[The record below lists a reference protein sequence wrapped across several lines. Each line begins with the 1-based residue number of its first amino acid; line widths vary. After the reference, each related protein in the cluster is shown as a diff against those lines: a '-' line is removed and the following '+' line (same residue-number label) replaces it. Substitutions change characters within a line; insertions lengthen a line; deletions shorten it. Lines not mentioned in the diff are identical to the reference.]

1 MNFTKKALTA
11 ETASANLRN
20 LKRYRSAT
28 AIHAEATAGTQRTT
42 ARCKHLAYMA
52 GGSRERSAGG
62 NEKADG
68 SQFSNFH
75 HSFCP

>member
-1 MNFTKKALTA
+1 MNFAKKALTA
-11 ETASANLRN
+11 ETASANSGQ
-20 LKRYRSAT
+20 LKPYRSAT
-28 AIHAEATAGTQRTT
+28 AVHAEATAGTQRTT
-42 ARCKHLAYMA
+42 ARCKHLTHMP